1 MKSIE
6 KKNLFTTKDTLK
18 IKGIAI
24 IMLIVHHMFLA
35 DNSYEINTIKYFIV
49 SQYYIQKLAIAARI
63 CVWIFVFLSA
73 YGLAYKYDENRE
85 ETKA

>member
-35 DNSYEINTIKYFIV
+35 DNSYNI
-49 SQYYIQKLAIAARI
+49 
-63 CVWIFVFLSA
+63 
-73 YGLAYKYDENRE
+73 D
-85 ETKA
+85 